1 MEDKRKFLIVDDEAQ
16 ILRVLRQILSAQGYA
31 IRTAEDGLEGLE
43 VFEEWRPDLVVT
55 DLQMPGMDGLA
66 FCRELRK
73 RSDVPVVVLSVRD
86 EEKVIV
92 EALDA
97 GADDYVT
104 KPFGTNELLARLRSA
119 LRRAPH
125 SISDSIEAGGF
136 RVNVAAHTVFLHDA
150 QIRLTPKEFDL
161 LVCFLR
167 HSDRVLTH
175 AFLLKEVWGSY
186 YSEQPE
192 ALRVLI
198 GSLRKKIEP
207 DPANPIYIQT
217 EPWIGYRFL
226 PGRPES

>member
-125 SISDSIEAGGF
+125 STSDSIEAGGF
-136 RVNVAAHTVFLHDA
+136 RVDVAAHTVFLHDA
-150 QIRLTPKEFDL
+150 QVRLTPKEFDL
-161 LVCFLR
+161 LACFLR
-167 HSDRVLTH
+167 YSDRVLTH

-226 PGRPES
+226 AGRPES